1 MLKIVANIQVVQ
13 NLLIVMYIEQA
24 WDISIHDDFMIV
36 VVVLYVM
43 R

>member
-24 WDISIHDDFMIV
+24 WDISIRDDFIIV

>member
-13 NLLIVMYIEQA
+13 NLLIVMYIEQT
-24 WDISIHDDFMIV
+24 WDISIRDDFMIV

>member
-13 NLLIVMYIEQA
+13 DLLIVMYIEQT
-24 WDISIHDDFMIV
+24 WDISIRDDFMIV